1 MEEGRPTLWAAHVL
15 GSWTESKG
23 ATEFSAG
30 IPLCTLD
37 VGAM

>member
-1 MEEGRPTLWAAHVL
+1 MEEGRPTLWAEHVL
-15 GSWTESKG
+15 GFWAESKG

-30 IPLCTLD
+30 IPLCSLA